1 MAGVLT
7 AKRLEILSADIS
19 TTQDGAVVDSF
30 RVHDRDYSGVSPQE
44 RIAAVSTALRDVLRN
59 RVTVESLFV
68 RHRRFGAQ
76 DQPPPVSNLP
86 MRVVLDN
93 DSSDSRTVVDVFA
106 HDRPGLLYT
115 VARALYELR
124 LSVDLARISTHYDQV
139 VDVFYVRETNGRKAA
154 GDARLAEIQ
163 ETLTAR
169 LEAFERSEFR
179 TFVA

>member
-1 MAGVLT
+1 
-7 AKRLEILSADIS
+7 
-19 TTQDGAVVDSF
+19 
-30 RVHDRDYSGVSPQE
+30 
-44 RIAAVSTALRDVLRN
+44 
-59 RVTVESLFV
+59 
-68 RHRRFGAQ
+68 
-76 DQPPPVSNLP
+76 